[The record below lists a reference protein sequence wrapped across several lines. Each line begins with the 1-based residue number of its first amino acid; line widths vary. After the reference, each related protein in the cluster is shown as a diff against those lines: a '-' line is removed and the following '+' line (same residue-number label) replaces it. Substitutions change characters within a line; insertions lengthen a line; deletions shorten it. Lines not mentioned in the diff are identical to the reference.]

1 MGAGPGA
8 GGESTG
14 PGAGPVGGN
23 GTGGEEPVPVPQVAC
38 EESAFQC
45 SPGDKCC
52 FDLVGSPND
61 FCADAS
67 YDCGFDY
74 SELTCDGPSDCL
86 STQVCCIKLVLD
98 GSFIDLFES
107 SCKPSCGAN
116 EYPGCESTAD
126 CTGGQTCGAIV
137 PSVPGYDAEYLGCK

>member
-1 MGAGPGA
+1 
-8 GGESTG
+8 
-14 PGAGPVGGN
+14 
-23 GTGGEEPVPVPQVAC
+23 VPVPQVAC

-45 SPGDKCC
+45 APGDKCC

-74 SELTCDGPSDCL
+74 SELTCNDPSDCL

-98 GSFIDLFES
+98 GSYIDLFES
-107 SCKPSCGAN
+107 SCKATCGAN
-116 EYPGCESTAD
+116 EYPACESVAD
-126 CTGGQTCGAIV
+126 CSGNQTCGAII
-137 PSVPGYDAEYLGCK
+137 PSVAGYNAEYLGCK